1 MMTEHQ
7 KSKASE
13 LRAVVAATMDTAA
26 GTPREAREDAVALA
40 RNVAAS
46 GGTAQELAVALGVH
60 PTTLSRWKRESAAPR
75 AVAPR
80 AQRASTPSF
89 REVRVE
95 PASPVARRPAAPVPR
110 ALRVA
115 HAPSGLVIDG
125 LDVESLAALLRCL
138 A

>member
-13 LRAVVAATMDTAA
+13 LRSVVAATVDSSA

-40 RNVAAS
+40 REVAAS
-46 GGTAQELAVALGVH
+46 GGTAHELAVALGVH
-60 PTTLSRWKRESAAPR
+60 PTTLSRWKREAAARR
-75 AVAPR
+75 AVTPR
-80 AQRASTPSF
+80 AQRAATPSF

-95 PASPVARRPAAPVPR
+95 PASSAARRSAAPAPR

-125 LDVESLAALLRCL
+125 LDVETLAALLRSL
-138 A
+138 T

>member
-13 LRAVVAATMDTAA
+13 LRAVVAATVDGAA
-26 GTPREAREDAVALA
+26 GTPQEAREGAVVLA
-40 RNVAAS
+40 RDVVAS
-46 GGTAQELAVALGVH
+46 GGTAHELAVALGVH
-60 PTTLSRWKRESAAPR
+60 PTTLSRWKRESATRR

-80 AQRASTPSF
+80 ARRASTPSF

-95 PASPVARRPAAPVPR
+95 PSSSEARRSAAPAPR

-125 LDVESLAALLRCL
+125 LDVETLAALLRSL
-138 A
+138 T